1 MSMKKK
7 AILLTVVILFSVG
20 PLALAQQG
28 ELSGTYELT
37 YMSRYI
43 WRGFDVYENN
53 HSAIQP
59 LSLDLDLYGTGFGVK
74 LFWSRAVG
82 SGFEN
87 TEEMDVFLYYA
98 NKIYED
104 ETYATNYKIAWGY
117 YGYPDEPRSGS
128 PTGQAADFQ
137 EFLVSLSWP
146 KLCPAGLV
154 PSYTVIAMWP
164 SEGKSVYND
173 NGGWLHIFGI
183 GYDLTVPELTP
194 ELSEQVVHLSA
205 DLVYNDGVG
214 ASYAPGGNGSVDHD
228 WSHFVFGI
236 STDFDLGN
244 NLAFCPGLYFQ
255 ASMDDSVN
263 DHDETWVSLSL
274 KYKF

>member
-1 MSMKKK
+1 MKKN

-20 PLALAQQG
+20 PPALAQQG
-28 ELSGTYELT
+28 DLSGTYELT

-43 WRGFDVYENN
+43 WRGFDVYEDN

-59 LSLDLDLYGTGFGVK
+59 LSLDLNLFDTGLGLK
-74 LFWSRAVG
+74 IFWSRAWSAG
-82 SGFEN
+82 HEN
-87 TEEMDVFLYYA
+87 TEEMDVALYYD
-98 NKIYED
+98 NDIYED
-104 ETYATNYKIAWGY
+104 EVYATNYRLAWGY
-117 YGYPDEPRSGS
+117 YGYPDEPRSVR
-128 PTGQAADFQ
+128 DFQ

-146 KLCPAGLV
+146 KLCPAGVV
-154 PSYTVIAMWP
+154 PSYTVVAMWP
-164 SEGKSVYND
+164 SEGDSTYNE
-173 NGGWLHIFGI
+173 NGGLLHIFGI

-194 ELSEQVVHLSA
+194 EISEQVVHLSA

-214 ASYAPGGNGSVDHD
+214 ASYAPGENGSVDHD
-228 WSHFVFGI
+228 WSHFVFGA

-244 NLAFCPGLYFQ
+244 NLAFCPGLYYQ

-263 DHDETWVSLSL
+263 EHDETWVSLSL